1 MLKWLDAS
9 EATKQADDAVAE
21 IGKLVPPAE
30 LANDANSRAK
40 HIRKLSGTINKHRHK
55 NGTTGYNIYQKSKF
69 ANRVKWLLRDAGYP
83 DDFIDSL
90 IRLLII

>member
-21 IGKLVPPAE
+21 IKKLVPPAE
-30 LANDANSRAK
+30 PANDANSRAK
-40 HIRKLSGTINKHRHK
+40 HIRKLAGTINKHRHK
-55 NGTTGYNIYQKSKF
+55 YATTGYNIYQKSKF
-69 ANRVKWLLRDAGYP
+69 ANRVKWHLRDEGYP